1 MTPAMQQAAAPPTL
15 VAPMAAVPPGG
26 TGPAFVWP
34 DPTAGSPSSSSDDQ
48 DMFDILSNLDPPAP
62 VFELSDS
69 ASYYRSNVWD
79 TTHHQAE
86 LSTLPF
92 PGLRSRVV
100 FGTQERVEAPYGSS
114 ITTTFRVR
122 DHDPDTWAGPLPADS
137 LPEFQL
143 ALRSAPVTRKK
154 VRKEWRLQAAP
165 EDAPADH
172 SKELIVAID
181 NGAGK
186 LTAFSARA
194 AEGRQA
200 VANATR
206 AAIIRDGT
214 VTLRW
219 KSMKATSKM
228 DDRAV
233 QLCLSWAG
241 GELASDPL
249 VVLSA
254 PTKAKGDSH
263 DSPTSGGG
271 AAAAAAGGGAAA
283 PEPRSFLSATFCRS
297 PAFPADFDSLPEAKK
312 QGEWTTAKR
321 KRKRSDDDDPQSLS
335 PTSTAPAPE
344 GAGAG
349 GLMEQLAALQLSG
362 LLRPTSAWTAAE
374 KRALIGAC
382 LD

>member
-1 MTPAMQQAAAPPTL
+1 
-15 VAPMAAVPPGG
+15 MA
-26 TGPAFVWP
+26 
-34 DPTAGSPSSSSDDQ
+34 
-48 DMFDILSNLDPPAP
+48 
-62 VFELSDS
+62 
-69 ASYYRSNVWD
+69 
-79 TTHHQAE
+79 
-86 LSTLPF
+86 
-92 PGLRSRVV
+92 
-100 FGTQERVEAPYGSS
+100 
-114 ITTTFRVR
+114 
-122 DHDPDTWAGPLPADS
+122 
-137 LPEFQL
+137 
-143 ALRSAPVTRKK
+143 
-154 VRKEWRLQAAP
+154 QAAP
-165 EDAPADH
+165 EHAPADH

-254 PTKAKGDSH
+254 PTKPKGDSH

-283 PEPRSFLSATFCRS
+283 PEPHPFSAAAFRRS

-312 QGEWTTAKR
+312 QGEWTAA